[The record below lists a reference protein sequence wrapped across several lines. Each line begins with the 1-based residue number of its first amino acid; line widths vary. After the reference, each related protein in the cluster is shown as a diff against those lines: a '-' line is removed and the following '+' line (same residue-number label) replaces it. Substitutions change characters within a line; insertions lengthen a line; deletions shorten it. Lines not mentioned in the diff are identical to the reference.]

1 MSNNEI
7 VPGFD
12 DEKDDSLKIRLQK
25 IEDTEGCLV
34 LYLTGY
40 IDTYNSNYF
49 QKRVAKAIEAGFIKL
64 IFHCSGLNY
73 VSSTG
78 IGSFTAFLKAVKPRG
93 GDLVLLEI
101 QPKVYEVFQLLG
113 FSQFFNIKENLDEAV
128 SFFAARGR
136 GGQGRPVPQDLQVP
150 HLQQEAEGLQGRAAS
165 AAPSARPS
173 SPSTTPAR
181 CSSAEEASHDLA
193 REKLESYLVKLVP
206 DLPGGGPGTWVVQ
219 GRGEGPGEPPRPCSP
234 SPW

>member
-1 MSNNEI
+1 LFSLVYFLLLSGIPVLGATDFVKGSVMTNNDI

-12 DEKDDSLKIRLQK
+12 DEKDESLKIKLQPV
-25 IEDTEGCLV
+25 EEPDGCLV

-49 QKRVAKAIEAGFIKL
+49 QKRIAKAIECGYPRL
-64 IFHCSGLNY
+64 VFHCGGLNY

-113 FSQFFNIKENLDEAV
+113 FSQFFNIKDTMEDALN
-128 SFFAARGR
+128 FFR
-136 GGQGRPVPQDLQVP
+136 GGEGVSSASLFPKVFDCPICSKKLKAIKPGRF
-150 HLQQEAEGLQGRAAS
+150 
-165 AAPSARPS
+165 
-173 SPSTTPAR
+173 R
-181 CSSAEEASHDLA
+181 CSQCKAILA
-193 REKLESYLVKLVP
+193 IDNTGQVFL
-206 DLPGGGPGTWVVQ
+206 G
-219 GRGEGPGEPPRPCSP
+219 
-234 SPW
+234 

>member
-49 QKRVAKAIEAGFIKL
+49 QKRVAKAIEASFIKL

-128 SFFAARGR
+128 SFFTARGEEGKGTIFPR
-136 GGQGRPVPQDLQVP
+136 IFKCPICSKKLKASKAGRF
-150 HLQQEAEGLQGRAAS
+150 
-165 AAPSARPS
+165 
-173 SPSTTPAR
+173 R
-181 CSSAEEASHDLA
+181 CSECKTILA
-193 REKLESYLVKLVP
+193 IDNAGQVFL
-206 DLPGGGPGTWVVQ
+206 G
-219 GRGEGPGEPPRPCSP
+219 
-234 SPW
+234 

>member
-1 MSNNEI
+1 MMNNNI

-25 IEDTEGCLV
+25 IDDIDGCLV
-34 LYLTGY
+34 MYLSGY

-49 QKRVAKAIEAGFIKL
+49 QKRVAKAIEAGFIRL
-64 IFHCSGLNY
+64 IFHCGSLNY

-113 FSQFFNIKENLDEAV
+113 FSQFFNIKENLEEAV
-128 SFFAARGR
+128 QFFSQKKEAGHEGPFPKIFKCPICGKKLKATKAGR
-136 GGQGRPVPQDLQVP
+136 F
-150 HLQQEAEGLQGRAAS
+150 
-165 AAPSARPS
+165 
-173 SPSTTPAR
+173 R
-181 CSSAEEASHDLA
+181 CSEC
-193 REKLESYLVKLVP
+193 KTILVIDNAGQVFL
-206 DLPGGGPGTWVVQ
+206 G
-219 GRGEGPGEPPRPCSP
+219 
-234 SPW
+234 

>member
-1 MSNNEI
+1 MNNDI

-25 IEDTEGCLV
+25 IDEAPGCLV

-49 QKRVAKAIEAGFIKL
+49 QKRVAKTIETGFIRL
-64 IFHCSGLNY
+64 IFHCGGLNY

-113 FSQFFNIKENLDEAV
+113 FSQFFNIKENLEESVA
-128 SFFAARGR
+128 FFVDRGVE
-136 GGQGRPVPQDLQVP
+136 GQAGPFPKIFKCPICSKKLKATKSGRF
-150 HLQQEAEGLQGRAAS
+150 
-165 AAPSARPS
+165 
-173 SPSTTPAR
+173 R
-181 CSSAEEASHDLA
+181 CSECKTILA
-193 REKLESYLVKLVP
+193 IDNVGQVLL
-206 DLPGGGPGTWVVQ
+206 G
-219 GRGEGPGEPPRPCSP
+219 
-234 SPW
+234 